1 MKQDYLQIRVLEVAP
16 QVYACGQLFES
27 DLTLLAKQ
35 GVRSILMTRPD
46 GESPDQPTSA
56 ALTAAAREYGIE
68 CAHFPVEDARSM
80 SAEAAQEFMRVAET
94 LNRPMMV
101 SGRSGGHATRVWET
115 AESKSGIVL

>member
-35 GVRSILMTRPD
+35 GVRSILITRPD
-46 GESPDQPTSA
+46 GESPDQPTSV
-56 ALTAAAREYGIE
+56 ALTAVAREYGIE

-80 SAEAAQEFMRVAET
+80 SAEAVQEFMRAAES

-101 SGRSGGHATRVWET
+101 CGRSGGHATRVWET

>member
-1 MKQDYLQIRVLEVAP
+1 VKQDYLQIRVLEVAP

-80 SAEAAQEFMRVAET
+80 SAEAAQEFTRVAEA

-101 SGRSGGHATRVWET
+101 CGRSGGHATRVWET
-115 AESKSGIVL
+115 ADPA